1 MSRPERPLDPRQ
13 GPVESF
19 AYDLRQLRRKSGNL
33 TYRQLAKIAGFS
45 NTTLSTAARG
55 ERLPSL
61 DVCLAY
67 VRSCG
72 GDVGQWEERWRRVA
86 QEIEERESTPA
97 GAGPAHLSSTNVP
110 RHGYSGSVDTLAEER
125 QTSANTPENPLP
137 LNGVKSWTGG
147 PTETMR
153 SRIEHLERRLWQI
166 LFIGAAS
173 LLFSL
178 AVAVSL
184 ILLMVSRM

>member
-19 AYDLRQLRRKSGNL
+19 AYDLRQLRRRSGNL
-33 TYRQLAKIAGFS
+33 TYRQLAKVAGFS

-72 GDVGQWEERWRRVA
+72 GDVDQWEERWRRVA
-86 QEIEERESTPA
+86 RELDEQEIRERNGSGRERPSMVNSRGGEGP
-97 GAGPAHLSSTNVP
+97 GA
-110 RHGYSGSVDTLAEER
+110 VDTLPERRRQLMEEAE
-125 QTSANTPENPLP
+125 QVLP
-137 LNGVKSWTGG
+137 LGSRVWSS
-147 PTETMR
+147 PAESMR
-153 SRIEHLERRLWQI
+153 GRVEHLERRLWQVLVI
-166 LFIGAAS
+166 ATVC
-173 LLFSL
+173 LLLLLVTTVSVVLVL
-178 AVAVSL
+178 A
-184 ILLMVSRM
+184 SRM